1 MFSIL
6 HVCMHFFIA
15 YQARPGEIGAI
26 DANQRFLVIELNQIS
41 VDIICNLVPRAVLR
55 EKPWGR
61 GCII

>member
-1 MFSIL
+1 MLSIL

-15 YQARPGEIGAI
+15 YQARREEIGAI
-26 DANQRFLVIELNQIS
+26 DANQVFWLLNQIS